1 MHTVLDLE
9 FKKGKPYLFLNS
21 CSIMHMVISRNLTE
35 DLNSVF
41 NMILLVVKNELKY
54 YIRADSL
61 KSFFLWEIYLVD

>member
-1 MHTVLDLE
+1 
-9 FKKGKPYLFLNS
+9 
-21 CSIMHMVISRNLTE
+21 MHMVISRNLTE